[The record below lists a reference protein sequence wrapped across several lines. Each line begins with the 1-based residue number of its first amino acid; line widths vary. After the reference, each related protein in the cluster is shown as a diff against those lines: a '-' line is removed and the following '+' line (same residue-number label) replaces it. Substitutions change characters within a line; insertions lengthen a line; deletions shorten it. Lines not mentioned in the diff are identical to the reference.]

1 MERVEGG
8 NCPGPYDEVIC
19 TELRRVSKFNKTRV
33 STLTTMWPYMSLGA
47 NPSKTCIH
55 SSIHPSNPSNPS
67 NPSIHPSIHLL
78 TYSIYSSK
86 EHQPQKHDEGK
97 TNNELHHEN
106 CCCYDLD
113 ENSTE
118 NFSTACPRKNIDQ
131 STDKIKPESHWK
143 SPLVW
148 KKIP

>member
-1 MERVEGG
+1 
-8 NCPGPYDEVIC
+8 
-19 TELRRVSKFNKTRV
+19 
-33 STLTTMWPYMSLGA
+33 MSLGA

-55 SSIHPSNPSNPS
+55 S
-67 NPSIHPSIHLL
+67 SIHPSIHLL

-131 STDKIKPESHWK
+131 SKI
-143 SPLVW
+143 SPT
-148 KKIP
+148 KIALCRCIILLRVSGSEPSFLPGATAGTSWPVQCLHFGVIKHGGPLGNPRTKWLL